1 MKNINLGLLI
11 LRVSL
16 GLMMLLHGVAKLG
29 SGVGHIQ
36 GMLAEKGFSEFLSY
50 GVFVGEVV
58 APILMIVGLRTR
70 LAAMIFVVNC
80 IFIILLGPYNIAEL
94 GKYGGWNA
102 ELPGLFLFGA
112 LALVFT
118 GGGNYAFSTRN
129 KWD

>member
-16 GLMMLLHGVAKLG
+16 GVMMLLHGIEKMG

-36 GMLAEKGFSEFLSY
+36 GMLAEKGFSVILSY
-50 GVFVGEVV
+50 GVFMGEVI
-58 APILMIVGLRTR
+58 APILMIAGFRTK
-70 LAAMIFVVNC
+70 LASIILVINC
-80 IFIILLGPYNIAEL
+80 IFIMLLGPYNITGL

-118 GGGNYAFSTRN
+118 GGGNYAFSKQN

>member
-1 MKNINLGLLI
+1 MKNFDLGLLI

-16 GLMMLLHGVAKLG
+16 GLMMLPHSISKLDNGVEN
-29 SGVGHIQ
+29 IQ
-36 GMLAEKGFSEFLSY
+36 GILIERGFPVFLSY
-50 GVFVGEVV
+50 GVFVGEIV

-70 LAAMIFVVNC
+70 LAAMIFVMNC
-80 IFIILLGPYNIAEL
+80 IFIILLGPYDITGL

-112 LALVFT
+112 LTLVFT
-118 GGGNYAFSTRN
+118 GGGKYAFSNQN